1 MNALHKSLAVAMA
14 TGLSAGALGLT
25 GCASL
30 SVIQPTLAPTEPGS
44 IAAETVWDA
53 LDAVDTVQTAR
64 FKQRGL
70 YERDPLAATLYGT
83 AHPSPSEVYAVNGVL
98 MLGHSLVS
106 SWLDRECA
114 KHSDDA
120 STGLWFVGR
129 IAWHAISIGASIAS
143 VANNARLP

>member
-1 MNALHKSLAVAMA
+1 MSA
-14 TGLSAGALGLT
+14 TALT

-30 SVIQPTLAPTEPGS
+30 NLVTDKLAPTEPGS

-53 LDAVDTVQTAR
+53 LDTIDTIQTAR

-70 YERDPLAATLYGT
+70 IERDPFAVALYGT
-83 AHPSPSEVYAVNGVL
+83 RQPSAGEVYAINGVL

-129 IAWHAISIGASIAS
+129 IAWHAISIGASTAS